1 MNKRLR
7 KKKRVGEFRELGF
20 RVRFE
25 TPGLS
30 PEQVDALIDRWLD
43 EAIESN
49 GLACGGS
56 CGPVQWDGFVQMDH
70 RGSATNE
77 HREAVTSWLKSQS
90 TIKNVEVSPLIDAWY
105 GPFDA
110 PIRK

>member
-25 TPGLS
+25 TPGLTAD
-30 PEQVDALIDRWLD
+30 QVDALCDRWLA
-43 EAIESN
+43 EAIEPN
-49 GLACGGS
+49 GLLCGGS
-56 CGPVQWDGFVQMDH
+56 CGPVEWDGFVQMDH
-70 RGSATNE
+70 RGSATDE
-77 HREAVTSWLKSQS
+77 HREAVTRWLKSES
-90 TIKNVEVSPLIDAWY
+90 TIKNVEVFPLVDAWY

-110 PIRK
+110 PPRK